1 MSIMFRAKFLLTV
14 NTFLLPFFAKSPVFA
29 LENREASPRFRPH
42 PDTNRSPPSRATTH
56 IALLE
61 SSEIFFRCA
70 PNALGWS
77 GVLRWVGV
85 WDVGPSYKEVDS
97 SDDEADVSFIPH
109 LKW

>member
-1 MSIMFRAKFLLTV
+1 
-14 NTFLLPFFAKSPVFA
+14 
-29 LENREASPRFRPH
+29 
-42 PDTNRSPPSRATTH
+42 
-56 IALLE
+56 
-61 SSEIFFRCA
+61 
-70 PNALGWS
+70 LGWS